1 MSRLLKTPPPAWEKL
16 YRRHGIT
23 SAPSPEQMVLKLL
36 ESTPSGASAGGR
48 GKRVPAPPPDVRKA
62 ALEGLRLSHAHNY
75 TSESGIGLARAV
87 QLAAGLPVW
96 ERSIERMKSYF
107 ARHAVDRK
115 GPGFGDARSPSR
127 GYMAWL
133 NWGGDSGMMW
143 ASREL
148 ALENGAPGYQ
158 SWQWR
163 QQDWRAVILKGTKID
178 YSKKCGG
185 KGTKLPN
192 GRPRLC
198 LPLYVL
204 ATLGK
209 TKEGRRII
217 REQARKKEKAK
228 RGQRVPWHPEIKRLH
243 NKLEESIPEDDPRAR
258 RNSSKRELRAEKVR
272 LEELDPLMGEVSDRE
287 LGEAFGFTEG
297 QIREGR
303 RRRGIES
310 HQERER
316 RTSPISG
323 STWTAAEVA
332 LLGTMKDSAVAER
345 TGRHPVTVQR
355 WRKELGIPPFKPAI
369 PPGAHDWTEEIIAD
383 LGTATDREIGEKYGI
398 SNVTISVKRK
408 KLGIP
413 SFQTQRR
420 EQREKE
426 KRERQKRLRGAQTL
440 EAAQAEEILRQQAFR
455 HLQGGSVV
463 HHRDPEMGK
472 GGPSYRSRH
481 KQRKNPSFKVGDRVM
496 EGKRSGKVHAI
507 HSKGTVDVLFDDME
521 FPIRRQ
527 TSQVRR
533 TNPKDHRIRLGAAK
547 DPLWDEWKQWARA
560 ELRRKKPVPPSGLLG
575 GRNPVVLS
583 EKKRIGVR
591 PERLLA
597 GGSYWNPA
605 REEPLPSFGVDA
617 SWGVGGGFDALG
629 WPPKFALWKKAR
641 EKGVELRPRPRFRL
655 RLEGSL
661 QADSAWSQ
669 HGSTGMGGHGFRLA
683 RTKK

>member
-1 MSRLLKTPPPAWEKL
+1 MASWKGTGYLGGMKKEVSRLLKTPPPAWEKL

-115 GPGFGDARSPSR
+115 GPGFGDAHSPSR

-133 NWGGDSGMMW
+133 NWGGDPGMMW

-204 ATLGK
+204 DTLGK

-228 RGQRVPWHPEIKRLH
+228 RGQRVPWHPEIRRLH

-258 RNSSKRELRAEKVR
+258 R
-272 LEELDPLMGEVSDRE
+272 
-287 LGEAFGFTEG
+287 
-297 QIREGR
+297 
-303 RRRGIES
+303 
-310 HQERER
+310 
-316 RTSPISG
+316 
-323 STWTAAEVA
+323 
-332 LLGTMKDSAVAER
+332 
-345 TGRHPVTVQR
+345 
-355 WRKELGIPPFKPAI
+355 
-369 PPGAHDWTEEIIAD
+369 
-383 LGTATDREIGEKYGI
+383 
-398 SNVTISVKRK
+398 
-408 KLGIP
+408 
-413 SFQTQRR
+413 
-420 EQREKE
+420 
-426 KRERQKRLRGAQTL
+426 
-440 EAAQAEEILRQQAFR
+440 
-455 HLQGGSVV
+455 
-463 HHRDPEMGK
+463 
-472 GGPSYRSRH
+472 
-481 KQRKNPSFKVGDRVM
+481 KNPSFKVGDRVT
-496 EGKRSGKVHAI
+496 EGKRRGQVHAI

-527 TSQVRR
+527 DSQVRR
-533 TNPKDHRIRLGAAK
+533 INPSEKE
-547 DPLWDEWKQWARA
+547 EWLRWARK
-560 ELRRKKPVPPSGLLG
+560 ERQRPKPAVPPGLLG
-575 GRNPVVLS
+575 GANPVGVNVRSYVPRAWHRSDHLIAGGDYWNDKS
-583 EKKRIGVR
+583 EIRIPVQRVEASWG
-591 PERLLA
+591 LLA
-597 GGSYWNPA
+597 GSDSPA
-605 REEPLPSFGVDA
+605 
-617 SWGVGGGFDALG
+617 
-629 WPPKFALWKKAR
+629 WPPHLGLWKKAKK
-641 EKGVELRPRPRFRL
+641 EGVELRPSPRL
-655 RLEGSL
+655 RIRWTGALEGERPYSRHRSMGL
-661 QADSAWSQ
+661 
-669 HGSTGMGGHGFRLA
+669 GGHGFRIA
-683 RTKK
+683 RTQK